1 MILFHSSY
9 KYAQFMSKKRRTRK
23 EKMAAVARR
32 DFGSILVSPQVNEIK
47 IETPIAQVLKTQTRI
62 DVRSYTYVASD
73 IRNTLTITLILI
85 VANIAIFAFLK
96 LKLINLFGIVF

>member
-1 MILFHSSY
+1 
-9 KYAQFMSKKRRTRK
+9 MSKKRRTRK
-23 EKMAAVARR
+23 EKMAAATRH
-32 DFGSILVSPQVNEIK
+32 DFGSILVAPQVNEIK